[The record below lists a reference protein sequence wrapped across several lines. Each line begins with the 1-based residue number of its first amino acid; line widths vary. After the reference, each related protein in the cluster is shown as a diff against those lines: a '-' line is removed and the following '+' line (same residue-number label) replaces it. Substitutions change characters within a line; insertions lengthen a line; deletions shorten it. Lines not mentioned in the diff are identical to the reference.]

1 MMFLLLL
8 ILCLLLAALIMLL
21 LVALSVPIAKTIYL
35 FRLVAQDP
43 IGIAHANASAT
54 ATFGAW
60 GYCISTL
67 QASTQFS
74 GECSKAKLGYTFDS
88 TVVNVLKANSIAN
101 SLSRT
106 STFAL
111 VLHPIACGFTFVAY
125 LIAIYTYIQRR
136 HVSRIAVKPPSR
148 LLPVLLFTATF
159 LATIVSLTAFAID
172 AGVIGVLRKTVYND
186 SDGLVT
192 LTWGNGVWMTLGAA
206 ITLVFCLGCQWKR
219 FGCCGRRD

>member
-1 MMFLLLL
+1 
-8 ILCLLLAALIMLL
+8 MLL

-67 QASTQFS
+67 QASVLGISTQFS

-111 VLHPIACGFTFVAY
+111 VLHPIADSKLLFTACGFTFVAY

-192 LTWGNGVWMTLGAA
+192 LTWGNGLTPV
-206 ITLVFCLGCQWKR
+206 
-219 FGCCGRRD
+219 